1 MRREQSRAEKNHE
14 GDGGGGELK
23 IREEEENDS
32 REEMGEKL
40 EGDRGKLTKSR
51 ERLS

>member
-1 MRREQSRAEKNHE
+1 MTGVQTCALPIW
-14 GDGGGGELK
+14 GELK

>member
-1 MRREQSRAEKNHE
+1 MK
-14 GDGGGGELK
+14 GMGGGGGELK

-32 REEMGEKL
+32 REEEMGEKL

-51 ERLS
+51 RRLS